1 MAVALVVAY
10 HVAPAVVPGGFLGVD
25 VFFVLSGFL
34 ITSLL
39 LDEARAEA
47 SIDIATFYVRR
58 LRRLAPALL
67 LLLAAG
73 ALYAEVWAA
82 PGEVGRLRDHSLWS
96 LGYLANWRFIADG
109 TTYTDLVVG
118 QSPLRHTWSLAIEE
132 QFYVVFP
139 LVVVLIGWAS
149 RWSFPRW
156 RRGVFVVAVVG
167 ALASAGWMAVRWSGV
182 GNASRGYFGT
192 DTRVHSLLVGVA
204 LGAVLLGRPPRQGA
218 SGRVA
223 AASAAVGFVVMV
235 VAVATSREASS
246 GLQHGGFLIV
256 ALAMAG
262 IISGIEGASWLRRG
276 LSRRPLVALGVI
288 SYGVYL
294 WHWPIIVVVNETR
307 TGLSGVTLGLLQIAL
322 TLAVATLSY
331 RLVERPVRHGA
342 LSRRLG
348 RASWVMLPVGVVS
361 VVALVVVATVA
372 TPSTDQSAAGDRF
385 VPALDAPAP
394 PIVPLPVEAVIFGDS
409 VAHTIAGGTVGAFP
423 VFNPW
428 TPDQSPFDPH
438 QVGLSSVAKPACAFL
453 PGATLNVNLDGA
465 NLGAFCGDWRGD
477 LRAALTARPGAVLI
491 VALTN
496 DASSRLIDGEV
507 VALGSAAHTDL
518 VAELLTELQVAA
530 EANGGHLALVALP
543 PRVGAAANALDVG
556 GQREVA
562 MRAELR
568 AYGQA
573 HPGVRVLDLFEQICP
588 AANCDRPA
596 RGFDPRWRYDGLHF
610 SRAGAGWVAQWI
622 TEQLTTVPVNPTV
635 GG

>member
-1 MAVALVVAY
+1 MALVVGY
-10 HVAPAVVPGGFLGVD
+10 HVAPAAVPGGFLGVD

-67 LLLAAG
+67 VLLAAG

-82 PGEVGRLRDHSLWS
+82 PGEVSRLRNHSLWS

-139 LVVVLIGWAS
+139 LVVVVIGWVS

-218 SGRVA
+218 QGRVA
-223 AASAAVGFVVMV
+223 GVSAAAGFGVMV
-235 VAVATSREASS
+235 VAVVTSSEASS
-246 GLQHGGFLIV
+246 VLQHGGFLVV

-262 IISGIEGASWLRRG
+262 IISGIECAPWLRWS

-294 WHWPIIVVVNETR
+294 WHWPIIVVVNEAR
-307 TGLSGVTLGLLQIAL
+307 TGLSGVTLGVLQIAL
-322 TLAVATLSY
+322 TLLVATLSY
-331 RLVERPVRHGA
+331 RLVERPVRQGA

-348 RASWVMLPVGVVS
+348 RASWAMLPLGVAS
-361 VVALVVVATVA
+361 VAALVVVATVA
-372 TPSTDQSAAGDRF
+372 TPPGDRSGNREPF
-385 VPALDAPAP
+385 VPPAATPAP
-394 PIVPLPVEAVIFGDS
+394 VVVPLPVEAVMFGDS

-423 VFNPW
+423 VFEAW
-428 TPDQSPFDPH
+428 TPDQSPFDP
-438 QVGLSSVAKPACAFL
+438 QRVLLSSLARPACAFL
-453 PGATLNVNLDGA
+453 PGGTVNVNLDA
-465 NLGAFCGDWRGD
+465 ADLSAFCGDWRGD
-477 LRAALTARPGAVLI
+477 LTAALAARPGAVLI

-496 DASSRLIDGEV
+496 DASSRLIDGTV

-518 VAELLTELQVAA
+518 LAELLSGLQVAA

-543 PRVGAAANALDVG
+543 PRVAPAANALDAKG
-556 GQREVA
+556 AREVA
-562 MRAELR
+562 MRAELLD
-568 AYGQA
+568 YSQA

-588 AANCDRPA
+588 VNNCDRPA
-596 RGFDPRWRYDGLHF
+596 RQFDPDWRYDGLHF
-610 SRAGAGWVAQWI
+610 SRAGADWVAHWI
-622 TEQLTTVPVNPTV
+622 TEQLTTVPATTAAAR
-635 GG
+635 